1 MGRRRP
7 TIRSSICRG
16 PGSFACLAWV
26 RFRPA
31 SHTGY
36 GAGCC
41 GITPRRR
48 WCRSRCWCRSLAPR
62 RRHLFSAKPS
72 GRCGFPEWSSW
83 SAASQSCC
91 CRSARK
97 PCPSSP
103 ECHMSHSLLLAFVV
117 FAVVMFFTPGP
128 NNVMLLSSG
137 LTHGFC
143 RTLPHIAGITIGVA
157 FMVAAVGLGLGTV
170 FIAYPVLQTILKYAG
185 AAYLI
190 YLSAAIAMSGAA
202 PSGQDN
208 RRGPMTFWG
217 AAVFQWINVKGWV
230 MVIGTITAYAAIASF
245 PWNIVIQTA
254 ISLVMGTLS
263 TVAWALFGSA
273 LRPLLTSP
281 LAVRAF
287 NIVMAALLLASLY
300 PVFMD
305 A

>member
-1 MGRRRP
+1 MSQP
-7 TIRSSICRG
+7 
-16 PGSFACLAWV
+16 
-26 RFRPA
+26 
-31 SHTGY
+31 
-36 GAGCC
+36 
-41 GITPRRR
+41 
-48 WCRSRCWCRSLAPR
+48 
-62 RRHLFSAKPS
+62 LFI
-72 GRCGFPEWSSW
+72 
-83 SAASQSCC
+83 
-91 CRSARK
+91 
-97 PCPSSP
+97 
-103 ECHMSHSLLLAFVV
+103 AFVV
-117 FAVVMFFTPGP
+117 FAAVMFFTPGP

-137 LTHGFC
+137 LTHGFR

-208 RRGPMTFWG
+208 RRGPMTFRG

-273 LRPLLTSP
+273 LRPVLTSP
-281 LAVRAF
+281 RAVRAF